1 MSVET
6 RIIKFRSSHSAGE
19 FYRVSEICTSGNYSW

>member
-1 MSVET
+1 MSAGT

-19 FYRVSEICTSGNYSW
+19 FYQVSEIYTSGNYSW